1 MSPFGLL
8 ENNSIKEKTLMS
20 SIANKNVEIKFIKTP
35 LLKLLVRNIPY

>member
-8 ENNSIKEKTLMS
+8 ENSNIKEKTLIS

-35 LLKLLVRNIPY
+35 RSKLLVRNIPY